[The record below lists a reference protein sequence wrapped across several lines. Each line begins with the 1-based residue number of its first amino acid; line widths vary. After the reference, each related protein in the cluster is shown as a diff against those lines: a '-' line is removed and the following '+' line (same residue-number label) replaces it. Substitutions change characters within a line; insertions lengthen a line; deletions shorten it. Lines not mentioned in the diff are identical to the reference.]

1 MAVYTGKNLAVLID
15 SQAFSHV
22 RSASINHAIDLVE
35 TTAAALA
42 VKTYTSTVKDFSGS
56 VEVFH
61 DDSTELFD
69 SEILPG
75 TSGEIKIRPEG
86 TGSGA
91 VQISGNVIVSSIEFG
106 VPYDGVVA
114 VTVGFQGT
122 GDLTVGTQ

>member
-1 MAVYTGKNLAVLID
+1 MAVYTGKNLVVLLD

-22 RSASINHAIDLVE
+22 RSASVNHAIDLVE
-35 TTAAALA
+35 ITAAAGT
-42 VKTYTSTVKDFSGS
+42 VKQYASTVKDFSGS
-56 VEVFH
+56 IEVLH

-69 SEILPG
+69 SEIVPG
-75 TSGEIKIRPEG
+75 STGEIKIRPEG

-91 VQISGNVIVSSIEFG
+91 VTINGNVIISSVEFG

>member
-1 MAVYTGKNLAVLID
+1 MAIYTGKNLAVLLD

-22 RSASINHAIDLVE
+22 RSASVNHAIDLVE
-35 TTAAALA
+35 TTTASLS
-42 VKTYTSTVKDFSGS
+42 VKTYASTVKDFSGT
-56 VEVFH
+56 VEVLH

-75 TSGEIKIRPEG
+75 TTGEIKIRPEG
-86 TGSGA
+86 TGAGA
-91 VQISGNVIVSSIEFG
+91 VTINGNVIISTVDFG

-114 VTVGFQGT
+114 VSVGFQGT

>member
-1 MAVYTGKNLAVLID
+1 MAVYTGKNLAVLLD

-22 RSASINHAIDLVE
+22 RSASVNHAIDLVE
-35 TTAAALA
+35 TTTASLA
-42 VKTYTSTVKDFSGS
+42 VKTFVGNTKSFSGT
-56 VEVFH
+56 VEVLH

-75 TSGEIKIRPEG
+75 TTGEIKIRPEG
-86 TGSGA
+86 TTAGA
-91 VQISGNVIVSSIEFG
+91 VTINGNVIISTVDFG

-114 VTVGFQGT
+114 VSVGFQGT

>member
-1 MAVYTGKNLAVLID
+1 MAVYTGKNLAVLLD

-35 TTAAALA
+35 ITAAGGT
-42 VKTYTSTVKDFSGS
+42 VKQYASTVKDFSGT
-56 VEVFH
+56 VEVLH

-69 SEILPG
+69 SEVVPG
-75 TSGEIKIRPEG
+75 STGEIKIRPEG

-91 VQISGNVIVSSIEFG
+91 VTINGNVIISSIEFG

-114 VTVGFQGT
+114 VSVGFQGT
-122 GDLTVGTQ
+122 GDMTVGTQ

>member
-1 MAVYTGKNLAVLID
+1 MAVYTGKNLAVLLD
-15 SQAFSHV
+15 SQAFTHV
-22 RSASINHAIDLVE
+22 RSASVNHAIDLVE
-35 TTAAALA
+35 ITAAAGT
-42 VKTYTSTVKDFSGS
+42 VKQYASTVKDFSGS
-56 VEVFH
+56 IEVLH

-69 SEILPG
+69 SEIVPG
-75 TSGEIKIRPEG
+75 STGEIKIRPEG

-91 VQISGNVIVSSIEFG
+91 VTINGNVIISSVEFG

>member
-35 TTAAALA
+35 TTAAALS

-56 VEVFH
+56 IEVLH
-61 DDSTELFD
+61 DDTTELFD
-69 SEILPG
+69 SEVVPG
-75 TSGEIKIRPEG
+75 TTGEIKIRPEG
-86 TGSGA
+86 TTSGA

>member
-22 RSASINHAIDLVE
+22 RSASVNHAIDLVE
-35 TTAAALA
+35 ITAAAGT
-42 VKTYTSTVKDFSGS
+42 VKQYATTVKDFSGS
-56 VEVFH
+56 IEVLH

-69 SEILPG
+69 SEIVPG
-75 TSGEIKIRPEG
+75 TTGEIKIRPEG

-91 VQISGNVIVSSIEFG
+91 VTINGNVIVSSIEFG

-114 VTVGFQGT
+114 VSIGFQGT